1 MTHSGNPEYIKYR
14 DENDTNNDVK
24 EGFCGACAAIPMAL
38 VGAGVTGFGAHQSK
52 GQHNKRRWIT
62 MIIGVLI
69 TVISVIVAIYFLTRC
84 DKCQG

>member
-1 MTHSGNPEYIKYR
+1 MSTSGHT
-14 DENDTNNDVK
+14 ENHTAVNQSSDVK

-52 GQHNKRRWIT
+52 GRHNKQRWIT
-62 MIIGVLI
+62 MIIGIVI

-84 DKCQG
+84 DQCRA